1 MIDEKYCYL
10 EPEFPRTLYLI
21 ISISHDTIIENITD
35 YFYPS
40 YSLAVTFDDPYYQIK
55 SLEKAMQD
63 AGDFVLS
70 DLCLLVPLTYR
81 SKFKLRREF
90 WESDLP
96 EQKISQAQKFN
107 SVMEAVE
114 KYQLYKLLVTASTWN
129 DQWIFIAGFS
139 FYFDTPEKTIERF
152 MLTSN
157 LNVDERM
164 KYCSFY
170 TLGKSFVFN
179 WKTKQKINTEK
190 DPEKAMLLKLKG
202 RLRD

>member
-157 LNVDERM
+157 LNIDERM

-170 TLGKSFVFN
+170 TLGKRIVFN
-179 WKTKQKINTEK
+179 WKTKEKINTEK
-190 DPEKAMLLKLKG
+190 NPEKAMLMKLKG

>member
-10 EPEFPRTLYLI
+10 EPDFPRTLYLI
-21 ISISHDTIIENITD
+21 ISISHDTVIENITD

-40 YSLAVTFDDPYYQIK
+40 YSLAVTLDDPYYQIK

-96 EQKISQAQKFN
+96 VQKISQAQKYN
-107 SVMEAVE
+107 SVVEAVE
-114 KYQLYKLLVTASTWN
+114 KYQLYQLLVTASTWN
-129 DQWIFIAGFS
+129 DQWIFFAGFS

-157 LNVDERM
+157 LNVDERI

-170 TLGKSFVFN
+170 TLGKSIVFN
-179 WKTKQKINTEK
+179 WKTKEKINTEK
-190 DPEKAMLLKLKG
+190 NPEKAMLMKLKG

>member
-35 YFYPS
+35 YLYPS
-40 YSLAVTFDDPYYQIK
+40 YSLAVTFDDPYYKIK

-170 TLGKSFVFN
+170 TLGKSIVFN
-179 WKTKQKINTEK
+179 WKTKEKINTEK
-190 DPEKAMLLKLKG
+190 NPEKAMLMKLKG

>member
-10 EPEFPRTLYLI
+10 EPDFPRTLYLI
-21 ISISHDTIIENITD
+21 ISISHDTVIENITD

-40 YSLAVTFDDPYYQIK
+40 YSLAVTLDDPYYQIK

-157 LNVDERM
+157 LNVDERI

-170 TLGKSFVFN
+170 TLGKSIVFN
-179 WKTKQKINTEK
+179 WKTKEKINTEK
-190 DPEKAMLLKLKG
+190 NPEKAMLMKLKG

>member
-10 EPEFPRTLYLI
+10 EPDFPRTLYLI
-21 ISISHDTIIENITD
+21 ISISHDTVIENITD

-40 YSLAVTFDDPYYQIK
+40 YSLAVTLDDPYYQIK

-96 EQKISQAQKFN
+96 VQKISQAQKYN

-157 LNVDERM
+157 LNVDERI

-170 TLGKSFVFN
+170 TLGKSIVFN
-179 WKTKQKINTEK
+179 WKTKEKINTEK
-190 DPEKAMLLKLKG
+190 NPEKAMLMKLKG